1 MIGYAVINVSTLGAN
16 TIVTAIAGASI
27 EVIQYTLVAPTNNI
41 VTWKSAS
48 TALSGPMEFS
58 TGERVTSVAGASSYQ
73 TINFLFSTAVGEAL
87 VLTLGSA
94 AQVSGHL
101 TYRVVRA

>member
-1 MIGYAVINVSTLGAN
+1 MIGYAVINASSLGAN
-16 TIVTAIAGASI
+16 TIVAAVAGASI
-27 EVIQYTLVAPTNNI
+27 EVIQYTLIAPSNNI
-41 VTWKSAS
+41 VTWKSNS

-58 TGERVTSVAGASSYQ
+58 TGENITAVSGASSYQ
-73 TINFLFSTAVGEAL
+73 TINFLFKTAVGQAL

-101 TYRVVRA
+101 TYRIIRS